1 MGCKCGSQ
9 VILCNLPVRFDT
21 YKGCSHGCKYCFAQ
35 KKQNIA
41 KIQRDETVEAL
52 RSFIEGKRGRETA
65 WCDWNIPIHWGGM
78 SDPFQPIEKNIRASY
93 DCLKLLAETKYPFV
107 VSTKGKLVADPEYL
121 DLLAQCNCV
130 VQVSMV
136 CSKYDPLEPGTPPYE
151 ERLKIVETLAARVQR
166 VIVRVQPYMPEV
178 FRDVMANIPRL
189 AAAGVYGVVVEG
201 MKPTAQI
208 PQEDVDAIAALL
220 DRANIDAERHLTSDT
235 ISENAP
241 VKAWREAYRLFK
253 TKKGARC
260 SIENLLK
267 RVLKGKPVGH
277 ITPAVDI
284 YNTVSL
290 TYALPVGGEDLH
302 AIEGDLRL
310 KVTDGGDAFLP
321 LGEEAD
327 DPTLPG
333 ELAYIDDAGAVCRCW
348 NWRDGVRT
356 ALSDNSAD
364 AFLAIECV
372 ESERMGDCQAAIDRL
387 AELLERYLGATVV
400 IKTLV
405 TCDNPC
411 VEL

>member
-1 MGCKCGSQ
+1 MK
-9 VILCNLPVRFDT
+9 
-21 YKGCSHGCKYCFAQ
+21 
-35 KKQNIA
+35 
-41 KIQRDETVEAL
+41 
-52 RSFIEGKRGRETA
+52 SFV
-65 WCDWNIPIHWGGM
+65 
-78 SDPFQPIEKNIRASY
+78 
-93 DCLKLLAETKYPFV
+93 AENSFWELFP
-107 VSTKGKLVADPEYL
+107 
-121 DLLAQCNCV
+121 Q
-130 VQVSMV
+130 
-136 CSKYDPLEPGTPPYE
+136 
-151 ERLKIVETLAARVQR
+151 AAV
-166 VIVRVQPYMPEV
+166 
-178 FRDVMANIPRL
+178 
-189 AAAGVYGVVVEG
+189 GVVVVKG
-201 MKPTAQI
+201 MKPAAQI
-208 PQEDVDAIAALL
+208 SQEDVDAIAALL

-241 VKAWREAYRLFK
+241 VKAWRDAYRLFK

-348 NWRDGVRT
+348 NWRDGQRT
-356 ALSDNSAD
+356 ALTDDSAN
-364 AFLAIECV
+364 AILVVECV
-372 ESERMGDCQAAIDRL
+372 DPARRADLEAALDEFAAL
-387 AELLERYLGATVV
+387 MERYLGASIEVRAVV
-400 IKTLV
+400 DRAHPELV
-405 TCDNPC
+405 IEP
-411 VEL
+411 

>member
-1 MGCKCGSQ
+1 MK
-9 VILCNLPVRFDT
+9 
-21 YKGCSHGCKYCFAQ
+21 
-35 KKQNIA
+35 
-41 KIQRDETVEAL
+41 
-52 RSFIEGKRGRETA
+52 SFV
-65 WCDWNIPIHWGGM
+65 
-78 SDPFQPIEKNIRASY
+78 
-93 DCLKLLAETKYPFV
+93 AEDSFWELFP
-107 VSTKGKLVADPEYL
+107 
-121 DLLAQCNCV
+121 Q
-130 VQVSMV
+130 
-136 CSKYDPLEPGTPPYE
+136 
-151 ERLKIVETLAARVQR
+151 AAV
-166 VIVRVQPYMPEV
+166 
-178 FRDVMANIPRL
+178 
-189 AAAGVYGVVVEG
+189 GVVVVEG
-201 MKPTAQI
+201 MKPAAQI

-235 ISENAP
+235 ISEN
-241 VKAWREAYRLFK
+241 
-253 TKKGARC
+253 ARC

-356 ALSDNSAD
+356 ALSDDSAD

-400 IKTLV
+400 VKTLV
-405 TCDNPC
+405 TRDNPR

>member
-1 MGCKCGSQ
+1 MK
-9 VILCNLPVRFDT
+9 
-21 YKGCSHGCKYCFAQ
+21 
-35 KKQNIA
+35 
-41 KIQRDETVEAL
+41 
-52 RSFIEGKRGRETA
+52 SFI
-65 WCDWNIPIHWGGM
+65 
-78 SDPFQPIEKNIRASY
+78 
-93 DCLKLLAETKYPFV
+93 AEDSFWELFP
-107 VSTKGKLVADPEYL
+107 
-121 DLLAQCNCV
+121 Q
-130 VQVSMV
+130 
-136 CSKYDPLEPGTPPYE
+136 
-151 ERLKIVETLAARVQR
+151 AAV
-166 VIVRVQPYMPEV
+166 
-178 FRDVMANIPRL
+178 
-189 AAAGVYGVVVEG
+189 GVVVVEG

-348 NWRDGVRT
+348 NWRDGQRT
-356 ALSDNSAD
+356 MLTENTKN
-364 AFLAIECV
+364 AFLILECV
-372 ESERMGDCQAAIDRL
+372 DPARTDDLKAAAAML
-387 AELLERYLGATVV
+387 AEKVQALCGGTASVHILSKDAPEAGL
-400 IKTLV
+400 
-405 TCDNPC
+405 
-411 VEL
+411 

>member
-1 MGCKCGSQ
+1 MK
-9 VILCNLPVRFDT
+9 
-21 YKGCSHGCKYCFAQ
+21 
-35 KKQNIA
+35 
-41 KIQRDETVEAL
+41 
-52 RSFIEGKRGRETA
+52 SFI
-65 WCDWNIPIHWGGM
+65 
-78 SDPFQPIEKNIRASY
+78 
-93 DCLKLLAETKYPFV
+93 AEDSFWELFP
-107 VSTKGKLVADPEYL
+107 
-121 DLLAQCNCV
+121 Q
-130 VQVSMV
+130 
-136 CSKYDPLEPGTPPYE
+136 
-151 ERLKIVETLAARVQR
+151 AAV
-166 VIVRVQPYMPEV
+166 
-178 FRDVMANIPRL
+178 
-189 AAAGVYGVVVEG
+189 GVVVVEG
-201 MKPTAQI
+201 MKPAAQI

-290 TYALPVGGEDLH
+290 SYALPVGGEDLH

-348 NWRDGVRT
+348 NWRDGQRT
-356 ALSDNSAD
+356 ALKDSSANAILVMECADPARTSDLND
-364 AFLAIECV
+364 ALDEFAQL
-372 ESERMGDCQAAIDRL
+372 M
-387 AELLERYLGATVV
+387 ERYLGASIEVRAVV
-400 IKTLV
+400 DRAHPEVVLV
-405 TCDNPC
+405 G
-411 VEL
+411 

>member
-1 MGCKCGSQ
+1 M
-9 VILCNLPVRFDT
+9 
-21 YKGCSHGCKYCFAQ
+21 
-35 KKQNIA
+35 
-41 KIQRDETVEAL
+41 
-52 RSFIEGKRGRETA
+52 
-65 WCDWNIPIHWGGM
+65 
-78 SDPFQPIEKNIRASY
+78 
-93 DCLKLLAETKYPFV
+93 
-107 VSTKGKLVADPEYL
+107 
-121 DLLAQCNCV
+121 
-130 VQVSMV
+130 
-136 CSKYDPLEPGTPPYE
+136 
-151 ERLKIVETLAARVQR
+151 
-166 VIVRVQPYMPEV
+166 
-178 FRDVMANIPRL
+178 
-189 AAAGVYGVVVEG
+189 
-201 MKPTAQI
+201 
-208 PQEDVDAIAALL
+208 
-220 DRANIDAERHLTSDT
+220 
-235 ISENAP
+235 
-241 VKAWREAYRLFK
+241 
-253 TKKGARC
+253 
-260 SIENLLK
+260 
-267 RVLKGKPVGH
+267 LKGKPLGH

-356 ALSDNSAD
+356 ALSDDSAD

-372 ESERMGDCQAAIDRL
+372 EPERMGDCQAAIDRL

-405 TCDNPC
+405 TRDNPC

>member
-1 MGCKCGSQ
+1 MK
-9 VILCNLPVRFDT
+9 
-21 YKGCSHGCKYCFAQ
+21 
-35 KKQNIA
+35 
-41 KIQRDETVEAL
+41 
-52 RSFIEGKRGRETA
+52 SFI
-65 WCDWNIPIHWGGM
+65 
-78 SDPFQPIEKNIRASY
+78 
-93 DCLKLLAETKYPFV
+93 AEDSFWELFP
-107 VSTKGKLVADPEYL
+107 
-121 DLLAQCNCV
+121 Q
-130 VQVSMV
+130 
-136 CSKYDPLEPGTPPYE
+136 
-151 ERLKIVETLAARVQR
+151 AAV
-166 VIVRVQPYMPEV
+166 
-178 FRDVMANIPRL
+178 
-189 AAAGVYGVVVEG
+189 GVVVVEG
-201 MKPTAQI
+201 MKPAAQI

-260 SIENLLK
+260 SIENLIK

-290 TYALPVGGEDLH
+290 SYALPVGGEDLH

-348 NWRDGVRT
+348 NWRDGQRT
-356 ALSDNSAD
+356 MLTENTKN
-364 AFLAIECV
+364 AFLILECV
-372 ESERMGDCQAAIDRL
+372 DPARTDDLKAAAAML
-387 AELLERYLGATVV
+387 AEKVQALCGGTASVHILCKDAPEA
-400 IKTLV
+400 
-405 TCDNPC
+405 
-411 VEL
+411 EL

>member
-1 MGCKCGSQ
+1 MK
-9 VILCNLPVRFDT
+9 
-21 YKGCSHGCKYCFAQ
+21 
-35 KKQNIA
+35 
-41 KIQRDETVEAL
+41 
-52 RSFIEGKRGRETA
+52 SFI
-65 WCDWNIPIHWGGM
+65 
-78 SDPFQPIEKNIRASY
+78 
-93 DCLKLLAETKYPFV
+93 AEDSFWELFP
-107 VSTKGKLVADPEYL
+107 
-121 DLLAQCNCV
+121 Q
-130 VQVSMV
+130 
-136 CSKYDPLEPGTPPYE
+136 
-151 ERLKIVETLAARVQR
+151 AA
-166 VIVRVQPYMPEV
+166 I
-178 FRDVMANIPRL
+178 
-189 AAAGVYGVVVEG
+189 GVVVVEG

-260 SIENLLK
+260 SVENLLK

-284 YNTVSL
+284 YNTISL

-348 NWRDGVRT
+348 NWRDGQRT
-356 ALSDNSAD
+356 ALADSSANAILVMECADPARTGDLND
-364 AFLAIECV
+364 ALDEFAQL
-372 ESERMGDCQAAIDRL
+372 M
-387 AELLERYLGATVV
+387 ERYLGASIEVRAVV
-400 IKTLV
+400 DRAHPEVVLV
-405 TCDNPC
+405 G
-411 VEL
+411 

>member
-1 MGCKCGSQ
+1 MK
-9 VILCNLPVRFDT
+9 
-21 YKGCSHGCKYCFAQ
+21 
-35 KKQNIA
+35 
-41 KIQRDETVEAL
+41 
-52 RSFIEGKRGRETA
+52 SFV
-65 WCDWNIPIHWGGM
+65 
-78 SDPFQPIEKNIRASY
+78 
-93 DCLKLLAETKYPFV
+93 AEDSFWELFP
-107 VSTKGKLVADPEYL
+107 
-121 DLLAQCNCV
+121 Q
-130 VQVSMV
+130 
-136 CSKYDPLEPGTPPYE
+136 
-151 ERLKIVETLAARVQR
+151 AA
-166 VIVRVQPYMPEV
+166 I
-178 FRDVMANIPRL
+178 
-189 AAAGVYGVVVEG
+189 GVVVVKG
-201 MKPTAQI
+201 MKPAAQI

-241 VKAWREAYRLFK
+241 VKAWREAYRQFK

-260 SIENLLK
+260 SVENLLK

-310 KVTDGGDAFLP
+310 AVTDGGDAFLP

-356 ALSDNSAD
+356 ALSDDSAD

-372 ESERMGDCQAAIDRL
+372 EPVRMGDCQAAIDRL

-400 IKTLV
+400 VKTLV
-405 TCDNPC
+405 THDNPR